1 MNAAVTIMQA
11 TTWNKFS
18 IEDWFRQFGAWMNG
32 DTETVRLML
41 KTIPTK
47 KLTQVQREELIAQ
60 YMSDNSIRERVQ
72 RKGVVCQITDNEAR
86 AVQRMILDIRA
97 MESEILQDWMRVLWD
112 HFVMGSS
119 LREVALLNET
129 SLHQVRQDI
138 KCGLAF
144 ICGRYPNLQ
153 ADLLKKAA

>member
-1 MNAAVTIMQA
+1 MSAAVTIMQK

-41 KTIPTK
+41 KTMPTK
-47 KLTQVQREELIAQ
+47 KLTQAQREDLIAQ
-60 YMSDNSIRERVQ
+60 YMGDDSIRERVQ
-72 RKGVVCQITDNEAR
+72 RKGIVCQITDNEAR

-97 MESEILQDWMRVLWD
+97 MDSDILQDWMNVLWT
-112 HFVMGSS
+112 HYVMGSS
-119 LREVALLNET
+119 LRDVATIYET
-129 SLHQVRQDI
+129 SLLQVRQDI